1 VALKGLNTA
10 TTLRSVVG
18 VYTSWGSE
26 LPHLDRR
33 I

>member
-1 VALKGLNTA
+1 VVLEGLDTV
-10 TTLRSVVG
+10 TTLRSLVE

-26 LPHLDRR
+26 LPHLDRL